1 MTIPGTIARVIAV
14 AVVMIFGGGV
24 LSGLQENA
32 LAIPAVPAWRMERP
46 WTTETATVAIG
57 DEILTAEIADTGA
70 LRQRGLGYRD
80 GLLPG
85 MAMLFVFDGPSVHS
99 FWMKGMRFC
108 LDIVW
113 IEGGTIVGAAE
124 NVCPMDGVSD
134 ADLPRYQSP
143 GPVTYVLEVPAGWLD
158 EHDYSAGEPVDIEFP
173 AGYGE

>member
-1 MTIPGTIARVIAV
+1 MKMFGRFGRALAL
-14 AVVMIFGGGV
+14 AVVVIFGT
-24 LSGLQENA
+24 GLFTALQKNA

-46 WTTETATVAIG
+46 WTTETATIVIG
-57 DEILTAEIADTGA
+57 DDTLIAEIADTGA

-85 MAMLFVFDGPSVHS
+85 MSMLFVFDGPSVHS

-113 IEGGTIVGAAE
+113 IEEGTIVGAAE
-124 NVCPMDGVSD
+124 SVCPMTGVSD

-143 GPVTYVLEVPAGWLD
+143 GPVTYVLEVPAGWLA
-158 EHDYSAGEPVDIEFP
+158 ERGYSAGEAVDIDFP